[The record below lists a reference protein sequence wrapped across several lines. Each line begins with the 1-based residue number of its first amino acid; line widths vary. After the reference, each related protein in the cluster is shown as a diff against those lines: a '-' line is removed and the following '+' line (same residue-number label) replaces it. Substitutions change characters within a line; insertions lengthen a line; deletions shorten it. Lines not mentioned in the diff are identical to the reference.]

1 MNAEEK
7 STTKRTGAKVLACLL
22 AVLLM
27 VGIAFLVATLVHKNS
42 AQPVSN
48 IKNGLSAYELAV
60 ANGYDGSVDEWLTS
74 LKGKSA
80 YDIAVENGYKGTEKE
95 WVKSVEAN
103 GKQKQAGISTAKFN
117 DSGDLMITLTDGTR
131 INVGQVAGSD
141 GKDGT
146 NGKDGVNGTNGAN
159 GKNGVDG
166 KNGTDGKNGANGK
179 DGTNG
184 VDGKN
189 GADGQDGADG
199 VDGKDGVSIQSA
211 RINEQG

>member
-1 MNAEEK
+1 MNTEEK
-7 STTKRTGAKVLACLL
+7 STTKRTGTRVLACLL

-131 INVGQVAGSD
+131 INVGRVAGSD

-146 NGKDGVNGTNGAN
+146 NGKDGKTAQMV
-159 GKNGVDG
+159 
-166 KNGTDGKNGANGK
+166 
-179 DGTNG
+179 
-184 VDGKN
+184 
-189 GADGQDGADG
+189 QM
-199 VDGKDGVSIQSA
+199 A
-211 RINEQG
+211 RTAKTA

>member
-1 MNAEEK
+1 MNTEEK
-7 STTKRTGAKVLACLL
+7 STTKRTGTRVLACLL

-117 DSGDLMITLTDGTR
+117 VSGDLMITRTVPVSMWVRWPVLTVRTAPTAKT
-131 INVGQVAGSD
+131 VKTAQMV
-141 GKDGT
+141 
-146 NGKDGVNGTNGAN
+146 
-159 GKNGVDG
+159 
-166 KNGTDGKNGANGK
+166 
-179 DGTNG
+179 
-184 VDGKN
+184 
-189 GADGQDGADG
+189 QM
-199 VDGKDGVSIQSA
+199 A
-211 RINEQG
+211 RTAKTA

>member
-1 MNAEEK
+1 MNTEEK

-95 WVKSVEAN
+95 WVKSVEP
-103 GKQKQAGISTAKFN
+103 TASRSRPVFLPP
-117 DSGDLMITLTDGTR
+117 SLTTAA
-131 INVGQVAGSD
+131 I
-141 GKDGT
+141 
-146 NGKDGVNGTNGAN
+146 
-159 GKNGVDG
+159 
-166 KNGTDGKNGANGK
+166 
-179 DGTNG
+179 
-184 VDGKN
+184 
-189 GADGQDGADG
+189 
-199 VDGKDGVSIQSA
+199 
-211 RINEQG
+211 

>member
-1 MNAEEK
+1 MNTEEK

-117 DSGDLMITLTDGTR
+117 DSGDLMITLTDGT
-131 INVGQVAGSD
+131 
-141 GKDGT
+141 
-146 NGKDGVNGTNGAN
+146 
-159 GKNGVDG
+159 
-166 KNGTDGKNGANGK
+166 
-179 DGTNG
+179 
-184 VDGKN
+184 
-189 GADGQDGADG
+189 
-199 VDGKDGVSIQSA
+199 VSMWVRWPVLTVRTAPTAKTVKTAQMVQMA
-211 RINEQG
+211 RTAKTA

>member
-1 MNAEEK
+1 MNTEEK

-27 VGIAFLVATLVHKNS
+27 VGIAFLVANLVHKNS

-95 WVKSVEAN
+95 WVKSVESN

-146 NGKDGVNGTNGAN
+146 NGKTA
-159 GKNGVDG
+159 
-166 KNGTDGKNGANGK
+166 
-179 DGTNG
+179 
-184 VDGKN
+184 
-189 GADGQDGADG
+189 
-199 VDGKDGVSIQSA
+199 
-211 RINEQG
+211 

>member
-1 MNAEEK
+1 MNTEEK
-7 STTKRTGAKVLACLL
+7 STTKRTRTKVLACLL

-146 NGKDGVNGTNGAN
+146 NGKDGKNGTNGTN
-159 GKNGVDG
+159 GKDGKDGVNGVDG

-184 VDGKN
+184 ADGKKRC
-189 GADGQDGADG
+189 GRSGWC
-199 VDGKDGVSIQSA
+199 
-211 RINEQG
+211 RWRRW

>member
-27 VGIAFLVATLVHKNS
+27 VGIAFLIATLVHKNS

-141 GKDGT
+141 GKDGPT
-146 NGKDGVNGTNGAN
+146 AKTA
-159 GKNGVDG
+159 
-166 KNGTDGKNGANGK
+166 
-179 DGTNG
+179 
-184 VDGKN
+184 
-189 GADGQDGADG
+189 
-199 VDGKDGVSIQSA
+199 
-211 RINEQG
+211 